1 MEMNVMLDSGAWMP
15 ERAHATDAGLDLKT
29 PRELNVYSGDSAI
42 VDTGVHIEL
51 PHGYFG
57 QIVSKSGLNMKQN
70 IVVTGTID
78 EGYTGPIVVKLY
90 NLAPESYIDHMRT
103 YVHFIDHMRT
113 YVHFNA
119 GDKIAQLLILPYAT
133 PSLRITGKFKE
144 TERGDAGFG
153 STGR

>member
-1 MEMNVMLDSGAWMP
+1 MEMNVMLDNGAWMP

-29 PRELNVYSGDSAI
+29 PREFNVYSGDSAI

-57 QIVSKSGLNMKQN
+57 QIVSKSGLNMKKN
-70 IVVTGTID
+70 IIVTGTID

-90 NLAPESYIDHMRT
+90 NLAPESY
-103 YVHFIDHMRT
+103 IDHMRT

>member
-1 MEMNVMLDSGAWMP
+1 MEMNVILDSGAWMP
-15 ERAHATDAGLDLKT
+15 ERAHATDAGLDLRT
-29 PRELNVYSGDSAI
+29 PKAFNVYSGTSAI
-42 VDTGVHIEL
+42 IDTGVHIEL

-57 QIVSKSGLNMKQN
+57 QIVSKSGLNMKKN

-78 EGYTGPIVVKLY
+78 EGYTGSIVVKLY
-90 NLAPESYIDHMRT
+90 NLAPETYDGHVRT
-103 YVHFIDHMRT
+103 H
-113 YVHFNA
+113 VHFNA

-133 PSLRITGKFKE
+133 PTLLVTDKFKT